1 MPTEAERRYVHAQA
15 LANTAIEGH
24 IPTAEFLADCEAVNA
39 GTMTLEQQRARSA
52 ARARALELANT
63 VTGTDRIK
71 AA

>member
-1 MPTEAERRYVHAQA
+1 MPTEAERRYAHAQA

-24 IPTAEFLADCEAVNA
+24 VPTPAFLADCEAVNA
-39 GTMTLEQQRARSA
+39 GKMTRVEQRGRSA

-63 VTGTDRIK
+63 VKGSDSVN